1 MGLGIGIVVLVIIV
15 VLWYVGTMNGL
26 RAAALKVDEA
36 DSGIDVALTKRYDVL
51 TKQLAVVKEYA
62 SHESKTILE
71 TVKVRSG
78 MSMAEKVDAVN
89 KMNEVASQIQLT
101 AEAYPELKSSNN
113 FMALQNSITDVEEH
127 LQAARRLYNANVTA
141 FNTKIVMFPASIV
154 ANNLGLTKRDLFEA
168 EGYKRQDVE
177 MKF

>member
-1 MGLGIGIVVLVIIV
+1 MGLAIILIVVVVIV
-15 VLWYVGTMNGL
+15 VMWYIGTMNGL
-26 RAAALKVDEA
+26 RAAELKVDEA

-62 SHESKTILE
+62 SHESKTLFE
-71 TVKVRSG
+71 TIRIRQG
-78 MSMAEKVDAVN
+78 MSMDEKKEAAN
-89 KMNEVASQIQLT
+89 KMNEVASQFQLT

-113 FMALQNSITDVEEH
+113 FIALQNSITDVEEH

-154 ANNLGLTKRDLFEA
+154 ANALGMTKRDLFEA
-168 EGYKRQDVE
+168 EDYKRKDVE